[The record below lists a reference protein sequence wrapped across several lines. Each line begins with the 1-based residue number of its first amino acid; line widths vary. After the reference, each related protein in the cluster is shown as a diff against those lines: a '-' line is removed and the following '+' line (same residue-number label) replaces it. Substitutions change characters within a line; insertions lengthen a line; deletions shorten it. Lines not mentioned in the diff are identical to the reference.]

1 MPDQA
6 RERVPWRTIFAVV
19 GTVIAAYA
27 LVKLS
32 ILLFRIEILLVVA
45 AFFATVLNPPVE
57 FVMRHARVR
66 RGVAALIVFLT
77 GVGLIGAMLYA
88 FIRPIVHEG
97 SKFGNNFSTYVDDAK
112 AGKGTVGHLVKK
124 YKLDDW
130 VNRNKDNINKS
141 LQHLGTGA
149 LKAARS
155 AAVVVAELLTV
166 FVMAFMMIMYGPGM
180 LEGGVGMLSPPTQR
194 RVRAVGR
201 DASRA
206 VTGYV
211 FGNLLISVIA
221 GAVTYISLLI
231 LGVPFRGVLALFV
244 GFADLIPLIGATLG
258 AIPTIGVAFLHSTTA
273 GIAMIAVYIVYQQI
287 ENHVLQPVI
296 MAKTVEI
303 NQLVVLVAALIG
315 AQLLGLVGALLA
327 IPAAGVIQVIVRD
340 IFDERQRRL
349 KAEPTVGVAE
359 VPVSQS
365 DAGVEEH

>member
-6 RERVPWRTIFAVV
+6 TERVPYRTIIA
-19 GTVIAAYA
+19 TIALVIVAYA

-45 AFFATVLNPPVE
+45 AFFATVLNPPTE

-66 RGVAALIVFLT
+66 RGVAALLVFLT
-77 GVGLIGAMLYA
+77 GAVLVGAMLYA

-112 AGKGTVGHLVKK
+112 AGRGTVGHVVKR

-130 VNRNKDNINKS
+130 VNRNKKNIQNS
-141 LQHLGTGA
+141 LQHVGTGA

-180 LEGGVGMLSPPTQR
+180 LEGGVGMLSPPTEK
-194 RVRAVGR
+194 RVRAIGR

-206 VTGYV
+206 ITGYV

-221 GAVTYISLLI
+221 GMVTYVSLWI

-244 GFADLIPLIGATLG
+244 GFADLIPLVGATLG
-258 AIPTIGVAFLHSTTA
+258 AVPTIGVAFLHSTTA

-287 ENHVLQPVI
+287 ENHVIQPAI
-296 MAKTVEI
+296 MAKTVAI

-315 AQLLGLVGALLA
+315 AELLGLVGALLA

-340 IFDERQRRL
+340 VYDERQRRL
-349 KAEPTVGVAE
+349 KPEPTVGADE
-359 VPVSQS
+359 IPVSHVE
-365 DAGVEEH
+365 AGD